1 MRSLLLALS
10 LVGLATFGLQPS
22 FHAAQ
27 VADAPRLVVILVVDQ
42 LRTDYLTTPSTPWR
56 AGFARLLR
64 EGAFFPHAE
73 YPYMNTVTC
82 AGHATIGTGTYPRTH
97 GMVLNGWWDRQSRSS
112 VACTD
117 DTEAPHISYRT
128 ESPSAP
134 PAPAASAAAETAA
147 TAPQTPPPGDSGRAL
162 LVNTLADELRLQR
175 PGSRVVTLSL
185 KARSAIGLA
194 GHAGTAVTWASD
206 TIGHFVTS
214 TAFAPDRVDA
224 VARFLDRHT
233 FEGDASQ
240 MWTLRDPAATYAR
253 RDSNVGATPQ
263 QSRTGLFPHR
273 IAGPKGT
280 DAPFF
285 TLWQASPFSD
295 AYLGRMAAALISD
308 FKLGQRDTTD
318 FLGVSFSALD
328 LIGHSFG
335 PESREVEDMLRRLDD
350 TVGALIDSLDAQV
363 GPGRWVLGFSSDH
376 GVAPIA
382 GTSPDSGRIFTQDVR
397 ERIEETL
404 MLQWGARAEDSYVAS
419 VTYNNVYLAEGIAAR
434 LQHDTQAYE
443 ALEQA
448 VLDIPGLV
456 RLIRADHLSPAAQDP
471 IVRSAALSHHAA
483 RSGDIVLVGRPGWYF
498 ASRGS
503 GGGTTHGTGH
513 PYDQQV
519 PVVLLGAG
527 VRAGQYPQRATP
539 ADIAPTLAHVAGLR
553 LPDVDGR
560 VLREALR

>member
-10 LVGLATFGLQPS
+10 LVGLATTGLQPS
-22 FHAAQ
+22 VRAAQ
-27 VADAPRLVVILVVDQ
+27 APETPRLVVILVVDQ
-42 LRTDYLTTPSTPWR
+42 LRTDYLDAPSVPWR
-56 AGFARLLR
+56 AGFRRLLS
-64 EGAFFPHAE
+64 EGAFFTQAG

-97 GMVLNGWWDRQSRSS
+97 GMVLNGWWDRRSRTS

-117 DTEAPHISYRT
+117 DTGAPHISYRKD
-128 ESPSAP
+128 AP
-134 PAPAASAAAETAA
+134 ITSTAA
-147 TAPQTPPPGDSGRAL
+147 TAPTTATGAAPQAPSPGDSGRAL
-162 LVNTLADELRLQR
+162 LVNTLADELRVQR

-194 GHAGTAVTWASD
+194 GHGGTAVTWVSD
-206 TIGHFVTS
+206 SIAHFVTS
-214 TAFAPDRVDA
+214 KAFASGPVPA
-224 VARFLDRHT
+224 VAAFLERHS
-233 FEGDASQ
+233 FEADAAQ
-240 MWTLRDPAATYAR
+240 TWTLRDPAPTYMR

-280 DAPFF
+280 DPPFF
-285 TLWQASPFSD
+285 PLWQASPFSD
-295 AYLGRMAAALISD
+295 AYLGRMATALIRD
-308 FKLGQRDTTD
+308 FELGQRGTTD

-328 LIGHSFG
+328 LVGHSFG

-350 TVGALIDSLDAQV
+350 TVGALMSDLDAQV

-382 GTSPDSGRIFTQDVR
+382 GVSPDSGRIFTHDVH

-404 MLQWGARAEDSYVAS
+404 MSQLGARTDTSYVDS
-419 VTYNNVYLAEGIAAR
+419 VTYNNIYLAPGIAERLQRDAQAYRTLERAVLEIPGVAR
-434 LQHDTQAYE
+434 L
-443 ALEQA
+443 
-448 VLDIPGLV
+448 IPANELSSTAGDPDV
-456 RLIRADHLSPAAQDP
+456 RA
-471 IVRSAALSHHAA
+471 AALSHHAA
-483 RSGDIVLVGRPGWYF
+483 RSGDIILVSRPGWYF

-513 PYDQQV
+513 PYDRRV

-527 VRAGQYPQRATP
+527 MRPGQYSEYATP
-539 ADIAPTLAHVAGLR
+539 ADIAPTLAHLVGLR
-553 LPDVDGR
+553 LRDVEGR
-560 VLREALR
+560 VLREALQ